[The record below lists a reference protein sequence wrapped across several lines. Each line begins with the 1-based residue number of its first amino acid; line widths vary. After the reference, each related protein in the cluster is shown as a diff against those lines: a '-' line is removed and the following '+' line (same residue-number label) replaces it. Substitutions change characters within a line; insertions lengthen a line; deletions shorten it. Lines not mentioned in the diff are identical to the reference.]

1 MVQHKIYFFDKA
13 YGKVPVSEVKNV
25 REELI
30 AVISPGRISTFYKY
44 LSCGCRDIR
53 LPLFEAITEVFVR
66 HGIPAKK
73 VWRTEL
79 IEGSLKQ
86 ESV

>member
-1 MVQHKIYFFDKA
+1 MVKHRLYFFDKA
-13 YGKVPVSEVKNV
+13 YGLVPVSDVKNV

-44 LSCGCRDIR
+44 LSCGCKDIR
-53 LPLFEAITEVFVR
+53 LPLYEAITEVFVR

-73 VWRTEL
+73 VWR
-79 IEGSLKQ
+79 IEMIDKNKM
-86 ESV
+86 EAV